1 MKRQFLYLIEFIFF
15 VIGFS
20 LMFLINIWPRSF
32 FIESISDCSFYL
44 RVKHLSFEYTGSWQ
58 ESNEVALI
66 STLIAATAFLILFFF
81 QRHNYLSGIQFA
93 REQILK
99 FASILKGKFTQ

>member
-32 FIESISDCSFYL
+32 FIESISDCSFYF
-44 RVKHLSFEYTGSWQ
+44 RIKHFSFDYTRSWQ
-58 ESNEVALI
+58 EAHDLALI
-66 STLIAATAFLILFFF
+66 STLVAATAFLILFFF

-93 REQILK
+93 REQILR
-99 FASILKGKFTQ
+99 FISILKEKFTQ